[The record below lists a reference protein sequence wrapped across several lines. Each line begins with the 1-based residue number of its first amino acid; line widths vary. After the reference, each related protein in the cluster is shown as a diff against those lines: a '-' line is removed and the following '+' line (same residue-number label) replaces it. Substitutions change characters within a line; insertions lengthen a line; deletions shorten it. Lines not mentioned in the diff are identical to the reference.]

1 MAARRMQEAKSAKEG
16 FERTEMAARRMQ
28 MAKSATE
35 RILGTQWLLANSATK
50 MLLLLG
56 T

>member
-1 MAARRMQEAKSAKEG
+1 MAGEYRWLGALQKG
-16 FERTEMAARRMQ
+16 FKRTEMAARKMQ